1 MMKKALFSLIIL
13 LAIGAS
19 THEATATPKDKELEV
34 RVERTLSKL
43 TLRQKAGQM
52 VELVVDFFGHNDAKG
67 VFHIDKARTDSLLS
81 RYQIGS
87 ILNAPNTMAPTASQ
101 WQEIISDIQKSSMK
115 TIGIP
120 CLFGLDQN
128 HGSTYTQGGTL
139 FPQNINV
146 GATFNRDIARACAE
160 ATAYETRAVSVP
172 WTYSPTVDLGRD
184 PRWPRIWENFGEDCY
199 VNAEMGKAMVLGFQ
213 GDDPNHID
221 DLHIA
226 ACMKHYLG
234 YGVPWTGKDRTPAYI
249 SPSDLREKHFLPF
262 LEALKAG
269 ALSVMVNSASVN
281 GVPVHANKT
290 LLTDWLKTETGWDGM
305 LITDWADINNLW
317 QRECV
322 AKDKKDALRIAIN
335 AGIDMIMEPYNPDAV
350 DLIEELGRE
359 GAIPMSRIDDAVRRI
374 LRMKYRLGL
383 FDHPTEKLKDYP
395 KFGGKEFARLSY
407 QGAVESMVLLKNEGG
422 LLPLRK
428 GQRILLT
435 GPNANQ
441 MRCLDGGWSYTWQ
454 GHLTD
459 QFASQY
465 NTIYEAL
472 CNEYGKDNI
481 LLRQGVTYNEKGKY
495 YEENEPD
502 IASAVRAADSAD
514 VVIAC
519 IGENS
524 YTETPG
530 NLSDLTLSANQ
541 RSLVTALEATGKPVV
556 LILNEGRPRIVADIV
571 PKAMAV
577 VDIFLPGNYGGDALA
592 ALLSGRENF
601 SGKLPVTYPKEIN
614 SLANYDFKKSE
625 EVGTMEGAYDYS
637 ARITQQWPFG
647 YGLSYTAYQYENLRV
662 DKTHFLP
669 GDTLSVS
676 VDVTNTGLCEG
687 KESVLLYSS
696 DLVASVTPDGR
707 RLRAFDKI
715 SLKPK
720 ETRTVTLRLPVD
732 DLAFVGWD
740 GKRHL
745 EEGEFRL
752 SLADKQV
759 SVWCGQTV
767 IK

>member
-1 MMKKALFSLIIL
+1 M
-13 LAIGAS
+13 
-19 THEATATPKDKELEV
+19 
-34 RVERTLSKL
+34 
-43 TLRQKAGQM
+43 
-52 VELVVDFFGHNDAKG
+52 
-67 VFHIDKARTDSLLS
+67 
-81 RYQIGS
+81 
-87 ILNAPNTMAPTASQ
+87 
-101 WQEIISDIQKSSMK
+101 
-115 TIGIP
+115 
-120 CLFGLDQN
+120 
-128 HGSTYTQGGTL
+128 
-139 FPQNINV
+139 
-146 GATFNRDIARACAE
+146 
-160 ATAYETRAVSVP
+160 P

-184 PRWPRIWENFGEDCY
+184 PRWPRIWEDFGEDCY
-199 VNAEMGKAMVLGFQ
+199 LNAEMGKAMVLGFQ
-213 GDDPNHID
+213 GPDPNHID
-221 DLHIA
+221 NLHIA

-249 SPSDLREKHFLPF
+249 NPADLREKHFLPF
-262 LEALKAG
+262 LEGIKAG

-281 GVPVHANKT
+281 GMPVHANKT

-305 LITDWADINNLW
+305 LITDWADVNNLW

-335 AGIDMIMEPYNPDAV
+335 AGIDMVMEPYNPDAV
-350 DLIEELGRE
+350 DLIEELAKE

-383 FDHPTEKLKDYP
+383 FDRPTEKLKNYP
-395 KFGGKEFARLSY
+395 QFGGKEFAERSY
-407 QGAVESMVLLKNEGG
+407 RGAVESMVLLKNDGI
-422 LLPLRK
+422 LPLQK
-428 GQRILLT
+428 GARILLT

-472 CNEYGKDNI
+472 CNEYGKDKV

-502 IASAVRAADSAD
+502 IASAVKAADSVD

-541 RSLVTALEATGKPVV
+541 RQLVSALEATGKPVI
-556 LILNEGRPRIVADIV
+556 LILNEGRPRLIADIE
-571 PKAMAV
+571 PQAKAV

-601 SGKLPVTYPKEIN
+601 SGKMPITYPKEIN

-625 EVGTMEGAYDYS
+625 EVGTMEGAYDYN

-647 YGLSYTAYQYENLRV
+647 YGMSYTSFKYDNLRV
-662 DKTHFLP
+662 DKTHFTS
-669 GDTLSVS
+669 GDTLTVS
-676 VDVTNTGLCEG
+676 IDVTNTGNREG

-696 DLVASVTPDGR
+696 DLIASMTPDGR
-707 RLRAFDKI
+707 RLRGFDKI
-715 SLKPK
+715 SLQPQ
-720 ETRTVTLRLPVD
+720 ETRTVTLHLPAD

-752 SLADKQV
+752 TIADKQV
-759 SVWCGQTV
+759 SVWCEKTIV
-767 IK
+767 K